1 MQRGTLLG
9 GLGRAGI
16 GALVGKATG
25 HTAVGTAVGAG
36 AGAIAG
42 AAVGSQMDNN
52 EARKQA
58 AAAAQAD
65 IDPGGAT
72 TVDVLQMT
80 RAGVP
85 PQEIINYVNHAGM
98 LDALT
103 TQDVI
108 YLRNQGV
115 SSEVVQAMIAA
126 RVVGMPPQRVR
137 ILPQH
142 QAVISWP
149 TRSTTPII
157 CTTTQRKQGSNSC
170 PGRLRAAG
178 AMAWAIAATAQA
190 DYGPLS
196 C

>member
-1 MQRGTLLG
+1 MSLRENCICFCLLTIATAGGCETSSYMQRGTLLG
-9 GLGRAGI
+9 GLGGAGI

-137 ILPQH
+137 
-142 QAVISWP
+142 
-149 TRSTTPII
+149 
-157 CTTTQRKQGSNSC
+157 
-170 PGRLRAAG
+170 
-178 AMAWAIAATAQA
+178 
-190 DYGPLS
+190 
-196 C
+196 